1 MDTKF
6 FEERNFWEKELRV
19 EVPDVPGAE
28 EAFEE
33 IENLLNGKDGRQAAA
48 KAEKA
53 IEAYGEAEGFL
64 LCWPMHSSFLA
75 ALEKRS
81 KPWKN

>member
-53 IEAYGEAEGFL
+53 IEAYGEAEGFDYAGP
-64 LCWPMHSSFLA
+64 CTA
-75 ALEKRS
+75 AF
-81 KPWKN
+81 WQH